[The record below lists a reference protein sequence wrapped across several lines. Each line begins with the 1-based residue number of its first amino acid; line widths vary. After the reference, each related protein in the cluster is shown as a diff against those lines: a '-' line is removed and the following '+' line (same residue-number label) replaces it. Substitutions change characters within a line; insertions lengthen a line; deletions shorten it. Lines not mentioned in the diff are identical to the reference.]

1 MVSYLLHKTPFKS
14 RVTNMAT
21 SGFGYFWL
29 FPPFWLP
36 SQTLTTLLL
45 PLRPF
50 ISMSSCPL
58 LLLGR
63 SSKPWIQLLCVH
75 PNDSKIFVCVVQ
87 SPLITTRINSLLM
100 GHRPSNIS
108 EIPPPQ
114 HAQDRTCHFPFQLL
128 LKTWLSSTVH
138 SQQAMASCVVLCKPG
153 AQSPLLC
160 SLSSSSHTAHLWA
173 YWFLPPKYTSVPLL
187 SPTSTA
193 TTTVRV
199 LLHPG
204 ESCRSCPSSPA
215 SITFCST
222 TLLRE
227 IFLKFQCAHDLYLL
241 SAFSVVQNKKE

>member
-1 MVSYLLHKTPFKS
+1 MS

-21 SGFGYFWL
+21 SGLGYFWL

-50 ISMSSCPL
+50 ISMTSCP

-87 SPLITTRINSLLM
+87 SPLITMRMNPLLT

-114 HAQDRTCHFPFQLL
+114 HAQDSTCHFLFQLL
-128 LKTWLSSTVH
+128 LKTWFSSENQGTQKSGTVH
-138 SQQAMASCVVLCKPG
+138 SQQAMVSCVVLCKPR
-153 AQSPLLC
+153 AQSHLLC
-160 SLSSSSHTAHLWA
+160 SLSLSSHTAHLWV
-173 YWFLPPKYTSVPLL
+173 YWFLPPKYTSIPLL

-199 LLHPG
+199 LLHPR
-204 ESCRSCPSSPA
+204 ESCSSCPPSPA
-215 SITFCST
+215 SIAFCST
-222 TLLRE
+222 MLLRE

-241 SAFSVVQNKKE
+241 SAFSVVQSKKE